1 MCHHYR
7 TYVRL
12 CQNLGV
18 NRQGTLRSIDAGE
31 RRARLAS
38 RHRLVPAERGDDVVD
53 VVRSVVALHA
63 TDPASVYLAA
73 WARLTAPTVASV
85 EQALYEDR
93 SLVRLLGMR
102 RTMFVVPVGLAP
114 IMQSACTDAIAVV
127 ERRKLVGHIEQGGV
141 AEDGEA
147 WLKRVGDA
155 TVAALEKRGE
165 ALATELSADVPDL
178 ATEMTVGE
186 GTRWAA
192 TQKLSNR
199 VLSVLAAEERIV
211 RGRPRGTWT
220 STQYRWAPR
229 SAWLPDAEPAPKVDE
244 ARAELARRWL
254 AAFGP
259 GTVNDLKW
267 WTGWTMSAA
276 RAALASIGAVE
287 VALDGAVGYV
297 LADDVDPVPAPAPA
311 AALLPALDP
320 TAMGW
325 TEREWYLGAHRGA
338 LFDRSGN
345 IGPTVWWNGRIVGGW
360 AQRRD
365 GDVVSRLLEDV
376 GGEAYAAVAAAAQD
390 LAEWFG
396 PTRIRSR
403 FSTPLERELVGS

>member
-1 MCHHYR
+1 MYD
-7 TYVRL
+7 YARL
-12 CQNLGV
+12 SGV
-18 NRQGTLRSIDAGE
+18 NRRGTPRTIDAGE
-31 RRARLAS
+31 RRARLAV
-38 RHRLVPAERGDDVVD
+38 RHRLVPAERADDVVD

-73 WARLTAPTVASV
+73 AARLNAPTVTAV
-85 EQALYEDR
+85 EQALYDDR

-114 IMQSACTDAIAVV
+114 VVQSACTQAIAAV

-141 AEDGEA
+141 TEDGEA
-147 WLKRVGDA
+147 WLTRVGDA

-178 ATEMTVGE
+178 ATEIQVGE
-186 GTRWAA
+186 GTKWAV
-192 TQKLSNR
+192 TQKLSHR

-229 SAWLPDAEPAPKVDE
+229 SAWLPDAQGPPPVEE

-259 GTVNDLKW
+259 GTATDLKW
-267 WTGWTMSAA
+267 WTGWTMGAA
-276 RAALASIGAVE
+276 RSALAAVGAVE
-287 VALDGAVGYV
+287 VDLDGVVGYV

-311 AALLPALDP
+311 VALLPALDP

-325 TEREWYLGAHRGA
+325 TQREWYLGAHRGA

-345 IGPTVWWNGRIVGGW
+345 IGPTVWWDGRIVGGW

-365 GDVVSRLLEDV
+365 GEVVTRLLEDV
-376 GGEAYAAVAAAAQD
+376 GGEAGAAVAAAAQG
-390 LAEWFG
+390 LTEWLG
-396 PTRIRSR
+396 TARVRSR
-403 FSTPLERELVGS
+403 FPTPLERELVG

>member
-1 MCHHYR
+1 VNPTGTPR
-7 TYVRL
+7 T
-12 CQNLGV
+12 
-18 NRQGTLRSIDAGE
+18 IDAGE

-38 RHRLVPAERGDDVVD
+38 RHRLVPAERANDVVD

-63 TDPASVYLAA
+63 TDPASVYLAER
-73 WARLTAPTVASV
+73 ARLHAPTVASV
-85 EQALYEDR
+85 EQALYEER

-114 IMQSACTDAIAVV
+114 IVQSACTEAIAVV

-141 AEDGEA
+141 AADGEA
-147 WLKRVGDA
+147 WLTRVGEA

-178 ATEMTVGE
+178 ATEMKVGE

-229 SAWLPDAEPAPKVDE
+229 SAWLPDAEPAPPLDA

-259 GTVNDLKW
+259 GTAADLKW
-267 WTGWTMSAA
+267 WTGWTMGAA
-276 RAALASIGAVE
+276 RSALAEVGAVE

-297 LADDVDPVPAPAPA
+297 LADDVDPVTAPAPA

-325 TEREWYLGAHRGA
+325 TQREWYLGAHGGA

-345 IGPTVWWNGRIVGGW
+345 IGPTVWWDGRIVGGW
-360 AQRRD
+360 AQRRE
-365 GDVVSRLLEDV
+365 GEVVTRLLEDV
-376 GGEAYAAVAAAAQD
+376 GGEACAAVAAAAQG
-390 LAEWFG
+390 LTQWLGTA
-396 PTRIRSR
+396 RIRSR
-403 FSTPLERELVGS
+403 FPTPLERELVGS

>member
-18 NRQGTLRSIDAGE
+18 NRQGALRSIDAGE

-73 WARLTAPTVASV
+73 RARLTAPTVASV

-192 TQKLSNR
+192 TQKL
-199 VLSVLAAEERIV
+199 
-211 RGRPRGTWT
+211 
-220 STQYRWAPR
+220 
-229 SAWLPDAEPAPKVDE
+229 
-244 ARAELARRWL
+244 
-254 AAFGP
+254 
-259 GTVNDLKW
+259 
-267 WTGWTMSAA
+267 
-276 RAALASIGAVE
+276 
-287 VALDGAVGYV
+287 
-297 LADDVDPVPAPAPA
+297 
-311 AALLPALDP
+311 
-320 TAMGW
+320 
-325 TEREWYLGAHRGA
+325 
-338 LFDRSGN
+338 
-345 IGPTVWWNGRIVGGW
+345 
-360 AQRRD
+360 
-365 GDVVSRLLEDV
+365 
-376 GGEAYAAVAAAAQD
+376 
-390 LAEWFG
+390 
-396 PTRIRSR
+396 
-403 FSTPLERELVGS
+403 

>member
-1 MCHHYR
+1 MYRLYR

-12 CQNLGV
+12 WQTLGV
-18 NRQGTLRSIDAGE
+18 NPTGARRTIDAGE
-31 RRARLAS
+31 RRARLAT
-38 RHRLVPAERGDDVVD
+38 RHLLVPSERADDVVD
-53 VVRSVVALHA
+53 VVRGIVALHA
-63 TDPASVYLAA
+63 TDPASVYLSAR
-73 WARLTAPTVASV
+73 ARLNAPTVAAV
-85 EQALYEDR
+85 EHALYEDR

-114 IMQSACTDAIAVV
+114 IVQSACTEAIAVV

-147 WLKRVGDA
+147 WLARVGDA
-155 TVAALEKRGE
+155 TVAALEKRGD

-178 ATEMTVGE
+178 ATEMKVGE
-186 GTRWAA
+186 GTKWAV

-229 SAWLPDAEPAPKVDE
+229 SAWLPDAEPAPPVE
-244 ARAELARRWL
+244 TARADLARQWL

-259 GTVNDLKW
+259 GTAADLKW
-267 WTGWTMSAA
+267 WTGWTMGAA
-276 RAALASIGAVE
+276 RSALAAVGAVE
-287 VALDGAVGYV
+287 VALDGAVGYL
-297 LADDVDPVPAPAPA
+297 LADDVDPVTAPAPA

-325 TEREWYLGAHRGA
+325 TQREWYLGAHRGA

-345 IGPTVWWNGRIVGGW
+345 IGPTVWWDGRIVGGW
-360 AQRRD
+360 AQRRE
-365 GDVVSRLLEDV
+365 GDVVTRLLEDV
-376 GGEAYAAVAAAAQD
+376 GGEASAAVSAAAQG
-390 LAEWFG
+390 LTEWLG
-396 PTRIRSR
+396 TARIRSR
-403 FSTPLERELVGS
+403 FPTPLERELVGT